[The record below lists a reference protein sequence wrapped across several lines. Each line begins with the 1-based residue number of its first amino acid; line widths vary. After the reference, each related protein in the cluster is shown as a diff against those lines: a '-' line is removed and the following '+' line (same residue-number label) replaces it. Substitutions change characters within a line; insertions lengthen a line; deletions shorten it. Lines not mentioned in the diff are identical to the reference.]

1 MQVLGSRIVVAAF
14 DGWNDAGEA
23 ASAAAEQIAD
33 AGPYEL
39 VHTVDPELYFDYQ
52 WARPTVERDA
62 EGVRQLRWPRARL
75 RRPADDLSRPRE
87 ADEPRLWL
95 LTGTEPARAWQSFS
109 AEFIDAAL
117 REDVTGFVT
126 LGAMLSD
133 VPHTRPISIFA
144 SSENSDVR
152 EALGIE
158 RSGYEGPIGI
168 LSALEHAAEEA
179 GIPALSLW
187 ANVPH
192 YVQTGGASPKA
203 TLALLDRLHEVTG
216 VDVARS
222 QLATEAAVWEATID
236 AAAAEDEEMAA
247 YIEQLEAKRDTW
259 ESPDASGE
267 AIAQAFE
274 RFFRRNGDGPGEHK
288 R

>member
-1 MQVLGSRIVVAAF
+1 MQVLGNRIIVAAF

-23 ASAAAEQIAD
+23 ASAAAEQID
-33 AGPYEL
+33 DGGFDV
-39 VHTVDPELYFDYQ
+39 VHAADPELYFDYQ
-52 WARPTVERDA
+52 WARPTLERDE
-62 EGVRQLRWPRARL
+62 EGTRSLRWPSARML
-75 RRPADDLSRPRE
+75 RPTAASDG
-87 ADEPRLWL
+87 AEPRLWL
-95 LTGTEPARAWQSFS
+95 LTGTEPARAWQAFS

-117 REDVTGFVT
+117 SEDITGFVT

-144 SSENSDVR
+144 SSENAEVR

-158 RSGYEGPIGI
+158 RSTYEGPIGI
-168 LSALEHAAEEA
+168 LSALEHSAEQA

-192 YVQTGGASPKA
+192 YVQTGGSSPKA

-216 VDVARS
+216 VDVPRGT
-222 QLATEAAVWEATID
+222 LATEAAMWEATID

-247 YIEQLEAKRDTW
+247 YIAQLETKRDTW
-259 ESPDASGE
+259 DSPDASGE

-274 RFFRRNGDGPGEHK
+274 RFFRRNGEGPGEHK

>member
-1 MQVLGSRIVVAAF
+1 MQVLGSRILVAAF

-23 ASAAAEQIAD
+23 ASAAAEQID
-33 AGPYEL
+33 DGTFDL
-39 VHTVDPELYFDYQ
+39 VHAVDPELYFDYQ
-52 WARPTVERDA
+52 WARPTLERDQD
-62 EGVRQLRWPRARL
+62 GNRSLRWPSARMQ
-75 RRPADDLSRPRE
+75 RPTGTAGDG
-87 ADEPRLWL
+87 EPRLWL
-95 LTGTEPARAWQSFS
+95 LTGTEPARAWQAFS

-117 REDVTGFVT
+117 SEDITGFVT

-144 SSENSDVR
+144 SSENAEVR
-152 EALGIE
+152 DALGIE
-158 RSGYEGPIGI
+158 RSTYEGPIGI
-168 LSALEHAAEEA
+168 LSALDHAAEQA

-192 YVQTGGASPKA
+192 YVQTGSASPKA

-216 VDVARS
+216 VDVPRGT
-222 QLATEAAVWEATID
+222 LATEAAMWEATID

-247 YIEQLEAKRDTW
+247 YIAQLEAKRDTW
-259 ESPDASGE
+259 DSPDASGE

-274 RFFRRNGDGPGEHK
+274 RFFRRNGEGPGEHK

>member
-23 ASAAAEQIAD
+23 ASGAVEQIGD
-33 AGPYEL
+33 TGQYDL
-39 VHTVDPELYFDYQ
+39 VHAVDPELYFDYQ
-52 WARPTVERDA
+52 WARPTLERAPD
-62 EGVRQLRWPRARL
+62 GTRSLRWPRARML
-75 RRPADDLSRPRE
+75 RPAGSAE
-87 ADEPRLWL
+87 EPRLWL

-144 SSENSDVR
+144 SSENSEVR
-152 EALGIE
+152 DALGIE
-158 RSGYEGPIGI
+158 RSTYEGPIGI
-168 LSALEHAAEEA
+168 LSALEHAAEGA

-192 YVQTGGASPKA
+192 YVQTGGSSPKA

-216 VDVARS
+216 VDVPRS
-222 QLATEAAVWEATID
+222 ELATEAAVWEATID

-259 ESPDASGE
+259 DAPDASGE

-274 RFFRRNGDGPGEHK
+274 RFFRRNGEGPGDHRPGDHK

>member
-1 MQVLGSRIVVAAF
+1 MQVLGSRILVAAF

-23 ASAAAEQIAD
+23 ASAAAEQIDDGAF
-33 AGPYEL
+33 EL
-39 VHTVDPELYFDYQ
+39 VHAVDPELYFDYQ
-52 WARPTVERDA
+52 WARPTLERDQD
-62 EGVRQLRWPRARL
+62 GNRSLRWPSARML
-75 RRPADDLSRPRE
+75 RPTRTADD
-87 ADEPRLWL
+87 AEPRLWL
-95 LTGTEPARAWQSFS
+95 LTGTEPARAWKAFS
-109 AEFIDAAL
+109 AEFVDAAL
-117 REDVTGFVT
+117 SEDITGVVT

-144 SSENSDVR
+144 SSESAEVR
-152 EALGIE
+152 DALGIE
-158 RSGYEGPIGI
+158 RSTYEGPIGI
-168 LSALEHAAEEA
+168 LSALDHAAEQA

-216 VDVARS
+216 VDVPRGT
-222 QLATEAAVWEATID
+222 LATEAAMWEATID
-236 AAAAEDEEMAA
+236 AAAADDEEMAA
-247 YIEQLEAKRDTW
+247 YIAQLEAKRDTW
-259 ESPDASGE
+259 DSPDASGE

-274 RFFRRNGDGPGEHK
+274 RFFRRNGEGPGEHK

>member
-23 ASAAAEQIAD
+23 ASAAVEQID
-33 AGPYEL
+33 DSGTYDL
-39 VHTVDPELYFDYQ
+39 VRAVDPELYFDYQ
-52 WARPTVERDA
+52 WARPTLERSA
-62 EGVRQLRWPRARL
+62 EGTRSLRWPRARML
-75 RRPADDLSRPRE
+75 RPAGE
-87 ADEPRLWL
+87 AEEPRLWL
-95 LTGTEPARAWQSFS
+95 LMGTEPARAWQAFS

-117 REDVTGFVT
+117 QEDITGFVT

-144 SSENSDVR
+144 SSENADVR
-152 EALGIE
+152 DALAIE
-158 RSGYEGPIGI
+158 RSTYEGPIGI
-168 LSALEHAAEEA
+168 LSALEQAAEEA
-179 GIPALSLW
+179 GIPSLSLW

-192 YVQTGGASPKA
+192 YVQTGGSSPKA
-203 TLALLDRLHEVTG
+203 TLALLDRLYEVTG
-216 VDVARS
+216 VDVPRG
-222 QLATEAAVWEATID
+222 QLATEAAMWEATID

-259 ESPDASGE
+259 DSPDASGE

-274 RFFRRNGDGPGEHK
+274 RFFRNGEGPGDHK

>member
-1 MQVLGSRIVVAAF
+1 VQVLGSRIVVAAF

-23 ASAAAEQIAD
+23 ASAAAEHIGD
-33 AGPYEL
+33 SGPYDL

-52 WARPTVERDA
+52 WARPTLERSLD
-62 EGVRQLRWPRARL
+62 GTRSLRWPRARML
-75 RRPADDLSRPRE
+75 RPVGASE
-87 ADEPRLWL
+87 EPRLWL
-95 LTGTEPARAWQSFS
+95 LTGTEPARAWQAFS

-144 SSENSDVR
+144 SSENADVR
-152 EALGIE
+152 GALGIE
-158 RSGYEGPIGI
+158 RSTYEGPIGI

-192 YVQTGGASPKA
+192 YVQTGGSSPKA

-216 VDVARS
+216 VDVPRGELLTA
-222 QLATEAAVWEATID
+222 AAVWEATID

-259 ESPDASGE
+259 DSPDASGE

-274 RFFRRNGDGPGEHK
+274 RFFRRNGEGPGDHK
-288 R
+288 H

>member
-1 MQVLGSRIVVAAF
+1 MQVLGSRILVAAF

-23 ASAAAEQIAD
+23 ASAAAEQID
-33 AGPYEL
+33 DGGYDL
-39 VHTVDPELYFDYQ
+39 VHAVDPELYFDYQ
-52 WARPTVERDA
+52 WARPTLERDQ
-62 EGVRQLRWPRARL
+62 EGNRSLRWPAARMQ
-75 RRPADDLSRPRE
+75 RPKGVADD
-87 ADEPRLWL
+87 AEPRLWL
-95 LTGTEPARAWQSFS
+95 LTGTEPARAWQAFS
-109 AEFIDAAL
+109 AEFIDSAL
-117 REDVTGFVT
+117 SEDITGFVT

-144 SSENSDVR
+144 SSENAEVR
-152 EALGIE
+152 DALGIE
-158 RSGYEGPIGI
+158 RSNYEGPIGI
-168 LSALEHAAEEA
+168 LSALDHAAEQA

-216 VDVARS
+216 VDVPRGT
-222 QLATEAAVWEATID
+222 LATEAAMWEATID

-247 YIEQLEAKRDTW
+247 YIAQLEAKRDTW
-259 ESPDASGE
+259 DSPDASGE

-274 RFFRRNGDGPGEHK
+274 RFFRRNGEGPGDHK

>member
-23 ASAAAEQIAD
+23 ASAAAGHIGES
-33 AGPYEL
+33 GPYDL
-39 VHTVDPELYFDYQ
+39 VHSVDPELYFDYQ
-52 WARPTVERDA
+52 WARPTLERAAD
-62 EGVRQLRWPRARL
+62 GTRSLRWPRARML
-75 RRPADDLSRPRE
+75 RPVGQAE
-87 ADEPRLWL
+87 EPRLWL
-95 LTGTEPARAWQSFS
+95 LTGTEPARAWQAFS

-144 SSENSDVR
+144 SSENADVR
-152 EALGIE
+152 DALGIE
-158 RSGYEGPIGI
+158 RSAYEGPIGI

-192 YVQTGGASPKA
+192 YVQTGGSSPKA

-216 VDVARS
+216 VDVPRS
-222 QLATEAAVWEATID
+222 ELATEAAVWEATID

-274 RFFRRNGDGPGEHK
+274 RFFRRNGEGPGEHK

>member
-1 MQVLGSRIVVAAF
+1 MQVLGNRIIVAAF

-23 ASAAAEQIAD
+23 ASAAAEQID
-33 AGPYEL
+33 DGGFDV
-39 VHTVDPELYFDYQ
+39 VHAADPELYFDYQ
-52 WARPTVERDA
+52 WARPTLERDE
-62 EGVRQLRWPRARL
+62 EGTRSLRWPSARML
-75 RRPADDLSRPRE
+75 RPTAVSDGT
-87 ADEPRLWL
+87 EPRLWL
-95 LTGTEPARAWQSFS
+95 LTGTEPARAWQAFS

-117 REDVTGFVT
+117 SEDITGFVT

-144 SSENSDVR
+144 SSENAEVR

-158 RSGYEGPIGI
+158 CSTYEGPIGI
-168 LSALEHAAEEA
+168 LSALEHSAEQA

-192 YVQTGGASPKA
+192 YVQTGGSSPKA

-216 VDVARS
+216 VDVPRGT
-222 QLATEAAVWEATID
+222 LATEAAMWEATID

-247 YIEQLEAKRDTW
+247 YIAQLETKRDTW
-259 ESPDASGE
+259 DSPDASGE

-274 RFFRRNGDGPGEHK
+274 RFFRRNGEGPGEHK

>member
-1 MQVLGSRIVVAAF
+1 MQVLGNRIIVAAF

-23 ASAAAEQIAD
+23 ASAAAEQID
-33 AGPYEL
+33 DGGFDV
-39 VHTVDPELYFDYQ
+39 VHAADPELYFDYQ
-52 WARPTVERDA
+52 WARPTLERDE
-62 EGVRQLRWPRARL
+62 EGNRSLRWPSARML
-75 RRPADDLSRPRE
+75 RPTAVSDGT
-87 ADEPRLWL
+87 EPRLWL
-95 LTGTEPARAWQSFS
+95 LTGTEPARAWQAFS

-117 REDVTGFVT
+117 SEDITGFVT

-144 SSENSDVR
+144 SSENAEVR

-158 RSGYEGPIGI
+158 CSTYEGPIGI
-168 LSALEHAAEEA
+168 LSALEHSAEQA

-192 YVQTGGASPKA
+192 YVQTGGSSPKA

-216 VDVARS
+216 VDVPRGT
-222 QLATEAAVWEATID
+222 LATEAAMWEATID

-247 YIEQLEAKRDTW
+247 YIAQLETKRDTW
-259 ESPDASGE
+259 DSPDASGE

-274 RFFRRNGDGPGEHK
+274 RFFRRNGEGPGEHK

>member
-1 MQVLGSRIVVAAF
+1 MQVLGNRIIVAAF

-23 ASAAAEQIAD
+23 ASAAAEQID
-33 AGPYEL
+33 DGGFDV
-39 VHTVDPELYFDYQ
+39 VHAADPELYFDYQ
-52 WARPTVERDA
+52 WARPTLERDE
-62 EGVRQLRWPRARL
+62 EGNRSLRWPSARML
-75 RRPADDLSRPRE
+75 RPTAASDGI
-87 ADEPRLWL
+87 EPRLWL
-95 LTGTEPARAWQSFS
+95 LTGTEPARAWQAFS

-117 REDVTGFVT
+117 SEDITGFVT

-144 SSENSDVR
+144 SSENAEVR

-158 RSGYEGPIGI
+158 RSTYEGPIGI
-168 LSALEHAAEEA
+168 LSALEHSAEQA

-192 YVQTGGASPKA
+192 YVQTGGSSPKA

-216 VDVARS
+216 VDVPRG
-222 QLATEAAVWEATID
+222 QLATEAAMWEATID

-247 YIEQLEAKRDTW
+247 YIAQLETKRDTW
-259 ESPDASGE
+259 DSPDASGE

-274 RFFRRNGDGPGEHK
+274 RFFRRNGEGPGEHK

>member
-1 MQVLGSRIVVAAF
+1 MQVLGSRILVAAF

-23 ASAAAEQIAD
+23 ASGAAEQID
-33 AGPYEL
+33 DGGYEL

-52 WARPTVERDA
+52 WARPTVERDQD
-62 EGVRQLRWPRARL
+62 GNRHLRWPSARMQ
-75 RRPADDLSRPRE
+75 RPAGAVDDAE
-87 ADEPRLWL
+87 ARLWL
-95 LTGTEPARAWQSFS
+95 LTGTEPARAWQAFS

-117 REDVTGFVT
+117 SEDITGFVT

-144 SSENSDVR
+144 SSENAEVR

-158 RSGYEGPIGI
+158 RSTYEGPIGI
-168 LSALEHAAEEA
+168 LSALDHAAEQA

-216 VDVARS
+216 VDVPRGT
-222 QLATEAAVWEATID
+222 LATEAAMWEATID

-247 YIEQLEAKRDTW
+247 YIAQLEAKRDTW
-259 ESPDASGE
+259 DSPDASGE

-274 RFFRRNGDGPGEHK
+274 RFFRRNGEGPGDHK